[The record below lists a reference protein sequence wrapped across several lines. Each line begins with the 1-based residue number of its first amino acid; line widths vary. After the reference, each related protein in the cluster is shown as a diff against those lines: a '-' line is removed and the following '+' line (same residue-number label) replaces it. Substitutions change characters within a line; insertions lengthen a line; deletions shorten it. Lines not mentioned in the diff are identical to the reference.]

1 MRSGVLNIIMNYL
14 EFEIIGNLNIYIIPP
29 LLSLLVSLTII
40 YIAMFKGRLQS
51 ENVLFV
57 ILCIFWSL
65 LSPVFICHQLFRGNE
80 ELILKIE
87 RVVHFFYV
95 YTPVVS
101 LLYFFRATN
110 TSGRAL
116 IRGAFAISFII
127 SLTTPTRF
135 YIPSLNKFSWGYMGK
150 GGIAFLAFG
159 IYAALVIMYLIVF
172 FIRRIRK
179 EQNQVIRL
187 KLTYIIA
194 SFLISGLLSLMN
206 FPAIIGI
213 DFYPLGNFSFI
224 PLSFLAYGVLRY
236 RLLDFRGIF
245 QVATLWAILSTL
257 LTLPNIIVLYLLY
270 PYIGGGHYGILFIV
284 GIFWFFV
291 NYHYYRTVHQLIERI
306 FNKRKLELMQI
317 ESDFTESIYSLKTFD
332 ELVLQFTDVIKKTGS
347 FDNAKLILCDTG
359 SDTLPGFSDRGLILS
374 PGIKRWMTG
383 SNSIIERDIVEY
395 IHIYEK
401 EREELLGLFSDYNA
415 KYIIPLI
422 QHNTFIALLMLPEKN
437 NKKPLTSDETA
448 FIKNVKS
455 SAAIALAN
463 SIMYSDLTRLKEN
476 LDLKV
481 KEKTAD
487 LEKSMEA
494 LQGVVDT
501 LEKGVQDKVVSYFTR
516 KKLEETILYIEENF
530 SEEISRE
537 SLAKAMNMNS
547 DYLGKMFKKITDKN
561 IADYIN
567 ECRLKKACELL
578 INSEDNIV
586 DIAFSVGFE
595 SLPTFYRVFKKIMDD
610 TPINYRTKYQKSTT

>member
-1 MRSGVLNIIMNYL
+1 MNYND
-14 EFEIIGNLNIYIIPP
+14 FEIIGKLNIYIVPP
-29 LLSLLVSLTII
+29 LLSFLVNLAII
-40 YIAMFKGRLQS
+40 YIAIFKGKFQS
-51 ENVLFV
+51 ENILFV
-57 ILCIFWSL
+57 VLCIFWSL

-80 ELILKIE
+80 DLILTIE
-87 RVVHFFYV
+87 RFVHFFYV
-95 YTPVVS
+95 YTPAIS
-101 LLYFFRATN
+101 LLYFFRTTG
-110 TSGRAL
+110 TSNRIL
-116 IRGAFAISFII
+116 IKGAFILSFII

-135 YIPSLNKFSWGYMGK
+135 YIPSLNKYSWGYAGK
-150 GGIAFLAFG
+150 GGVVFLIFG
-159 IYAALVIMYLIVF
+159 IYAAVVLLYLTVF
-172 FIRRIRK
+172 VIRRIRN

-194 SFLISGLLSLMN
+194 SLLISAFLSLLN
-206 FPAIIGI
+206 YPAIVGI

-245 QVATLWAILSTL
+245 QAATLWAILSTL
-257 LTLPNIIVLYLLY
+257 LTLPTLGVLYLIY
-270 PYIGGGHYGILFIV
+270 PYIGRGHYIIIFISV
-284 GIFWFFV
+284 IFWFFI
-291 NYHYYRTVHQLIERI
+291 NYHYFIFVHKFTERV

-332 ELVLQFTDVIKKTGS
+332 ELVLQFTDVIKKTDS
-347 FDNAKLILCDTG
+347 FENAKLILCDTG
-359 SDTLPGFSDRGLILS
+359 SGTIPGFSANGLILS
-374 PGIKRWMTG
+374 PGLKRWMAG
-383 SNSIIERDIVEY
+383 SNSIIEHDIVEY

-401 EREELLGLFSDYNA
+401 ERDELLGLFTEYNA

-463 SIMYSDLTRLKEN
+463 SIMYSDLTKLKES

-481 KEKTAD
+481 MEKTAD

-516 KKLEETILYIEENF
+516 KKLEETLDYIEKNF
-530 SEEISRE
+530 SDEISRE

-547 DYLGKMFKKITDKN
+547 DYLGKIFKKMTDKN

-595 SLPTFYRVFKKIMDD
+595 SLPTFYRVFKKIMNE
-610 TPINYRTKYQKSTT
+610 TPINYRAKYQKNIL